1 MIKIILFLPLILSL
15 AVILMKNR
23 IVNIVSQFLYALV
36 VFTASLW
43 LYANPV
49 SFTPYFRV
57 DGINIL
63 FLLVMAVLFLGIS
76 IYHINY
82 MAHDEES
89 DFRQSL
95 YTVNLLLFIA
105 AMAGVILSAHLA
117 LLWVFIEATTLASAF
132 LIYYHRSDTAVE
144 ATWKYLFIC
153 SIGIAVAFIGIIF
166 FSIGLHDGGSL
177 FFDKLGDQAKNMNPF
192 WLKFAFPFILVG
204 FGTKAGLAPV
214 HSWLPDAH
222 SESPSPVSALLSG
235 TLLNAAFLG
244 ILRVSKV
251 MGQADLGW
259 YVKILLLV
267 FGFISLFVTAVYIGI
282 VKNYKRM
289 LAYSSIENMGII
301 AIGIGIGGAGVFA
314 AMLHLVSH
322 SLAKASLFLTSGNIL
337 ERYKTRE
344 IKGVRGLL
352 KGDDKTGWL
361 WIFSF
366 AAISGI
372 PPSPIF
378 ISEFYIVKVMLEGS
392 HYLVAAL
399 FFLLLTVIIAG
410 MAKNI
415 FGMCFG
421 TDSAADEEYKT
432 GFLAFFPQLI
442 FLVLLI
448 VGGVNMPETVKYIL
462 EAAASVL
469 R

>member
-1 MIKIILFLPLILSL
+1 MIKIILFLPAVLSL
-15 AVILMKNR
+15 IIIVLKNR
-23 IVNIVSQFLYALV
+23 TVNRVLQLFYAIVFFA
-36 VFTASLW
+36 ASLA
-43 LYANPV
+43 LYFNPV
-49 SFTPYFRV
+49 PFTPYFRI

-63 FLLVMAVLFLGIS
+63 FLLIMAVLFLGIS
-76 IYHINY
+76 IYHIDY
-82 MAHDEES
+82 MAHDEET
-89 DFRQSL
+89 DFRQSM

-105 AMAGVILSAHLA
+105 AMSGVILSAHLA
-117 LLWVFIEATTLASAF
+117 LLWVFIEATTLASAY

-144 ATWKYLFIC
+144 AAWKYLFIC
-153 SIGIAVAFIGIIF
+153 SVGIAVAFMGIIF
-166 FSIGLHDGGSL
+166 FSMGLGDNGSL
-177 FFDKLGDQAKNMNPF
+177 FFDRLGDRAKNIDPF

-204 FGTKAGLAPV
+204 FGTKVGLAPV

-244 ILRVSKV
+244 ILRVVKI
-251 MGQADLGW
+251 MDLAGLGW
-259 YVKILLLV
+259 YVKVLLLA
-267 FGFISLFVTAVYIGI
+267 FGFFSLFVTAVYMGI

-301 AIGIGIGGAGVFA
+301 AIGIGLGGGGIFA

-322 SLAKASLFLTSGNIL
+322 SLAKASFFLTSGNIL
-337 ERYKTRE
+337 QRYETRE
-344 IKGVRGLL
+344 ITGVRGLL
-352 KGDDKTGWL
+352 RGDNKTGWL

-378 ISEFYIVKVMLEGS
+378 ISEFYIVKAMLGEN
-392 HYLVAAL
+392 HYVLAAV
-399 FFLLLTVIIAG
+399 FFLLLTVIMAG

-415 FGMCFG
+415 FRMCFG
-421 TDSAADEEYKT
+421 ADSAAGTIRKT
-432 GFLAFFPQLI
+432 GYLSFFPQFV
-442 FLVLLI
+442 FLLLL
-448 VGGVNMPETVKYIL
+448 VAGGVYLPEAARLII
-462 EAAASVL
+462 ESAASVL